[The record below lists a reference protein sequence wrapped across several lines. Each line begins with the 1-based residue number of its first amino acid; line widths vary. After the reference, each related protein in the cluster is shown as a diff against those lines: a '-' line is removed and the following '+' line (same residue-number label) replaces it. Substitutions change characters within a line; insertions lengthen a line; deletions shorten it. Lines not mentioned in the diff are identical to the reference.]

1 MDLNYI
7 MQCLVERARKQ
18 IEVLDDR
25 IEELEEVEELLTN
38 LEDEFSE
45 NLEKYEEISENVKG
59 YVTDLEEHMEKSE
72 LLLDDQITEADLD
85 ELVNKPKKTLNLKIT
100 KKEET

>member
-1 MDLNYI
+1 